1 MLYEISTFEEKQYG
15 SQKYNIY
22 EETDMSEV
30 QSRVKCPQ
38 CGYEQADYIYDCR
51 TSDGDTMCRRCGYQ
65 EYSETKFDEDGNYC
79 GSKHEISR
87 GAGAL
92 WYRRIGQ
99 GVRCG
104 EFFNTGKEVLDAE
117 RRLREG
123 LDKGLIDPD
132 VFYLTRWK
140 RETKQVE
147 VVIGKFY
154 EWPESEGDK
163 SKGEVAPPATPTDW
177 DDFPPF

>member
-1 MLYEISTFEEKQYG
+1 
-15 SQKYNIY
+15 
-22 EETDMSEV
+22 MSEV

-117 RRLREG
+117 QWLRER
-123 LDKGLIDPD
+123 LDRGEVDPE
-132 VFYLTRWK
+132 VSYLTRWN
-140 RETKQVE
+140 RGTERVE

-154 EWPESEGDK
+154 EWPESDGEE
-163 SKGEVAPPATPTDW
+163 SKDEVAVPATPTDW
-177 DDFPPF
+177 DDLPPF